1 MSIKALTRTQKIA
14 LIIGA
19 IILIIATAVFVLYY
33 KVNYSNKADVKA
45 YLTKIVRE
53 GSDGLYNLSLG
64 NYEIDPGIDGGH
76 IRNIK
81 LTINQEKFEEL
92 KKQKLLPPI
101 LYEAEIQEL
110 KISHLKTI
118 KLLSSVKDIE
128 IDSIQLIGAKINLY
142 QYAQQKSEDKKLPPT
157 KYLFDLIKP
166 DINDIRIHKIMI
178 RDGQLSFDPAGKMDK
193 KNAFW
198 KFDQL
203 DLDLNKF
210 VVDSTSSSDTSR
222 LLYSKDIA
230 VVVHN
235 FKLQSPDDLYRFS
248 VDKLAFSTQD
258 KQTKLTNLK
267 VIPLTNAA
275 GFLQKKK
282 KAAGILSLDLPEI
295 LIYNLNPKRLILA
308 NTIQADKVTTGNG
321 NIQIFKDKTKGNPR
335 VNKDGQ
341 YFNQVFNPLPIA
353 VMIDSIL
360 LNDMSLTY
368 TEINIKTG
376 RPGKIIFNDITGNI
390 SNITNVKEQITKNK
404 WTSLHCTADFMNG
417 SPLQAM
423 LAFDMTDPSGHF
435 KVGADLG
442 KLEGAQ
448 INSLLKN
455 LALAETEQFHLKRL
469 NYLGEGNTKQLRG
482 SMHMIYKDLKVNL
495 LKKDEG
501 EKKIETKE
509 FLSFL
514 ANFVKII
521 DQNPG
526 SDGKER
532 TITRLSSERPQH
544 KGFFALVWF
553 NVFDCMLEI
562 AMKNGP
568 PESIKENRI
577 KNN

>member
-1 MSIKALTRTQKIA
+1 LSRKTLNKIQKIA
-14 LIIGA
+14 LIFGG
-19 IILIIATAVFVLYY
+19 IILIIAAVLFIFYY

-53 GSDGLYNLSLG
+53 GSNGLYTLSLG
-64 NYEIDPGIDGGH
+64 NYEIDPGIDGAH
-76 IRNIK
+76 IKNIK
-81 LTINQEKFEEL
+81 LTINLEKFETL

-101 LYEAEIQEL
+101 LFEAEIREL
-110 KISHLKTI
+110 RISHLKTI

-128 IDSIQLIGAKINLY
+128 IDSVQLIGANIKLY

-178 RDGQLSFDPAGKMDK
+178 RDGQLSFDPAGKMDNK
-193 KNAFW
+193 KAFW

-203 DLDLNKF
+203 DLDLDEF

-222 LLYSKDIA
+222 LLYSKNLDL
-230 VVVHN
+230 VVHQ

-248 VDKLAFSTQD
+248 MDKLSFSTQ
-258 KQTKLTNLK
+258 KNQTTLTNLK

-275 GFLQKKK
+275 GFLAKKK

-295 LIYNLNPKRLILA
+295 LIYNLNPTKLILA
-308 NTIQADKVTTGNG
+308 NVIQADKVTTHSG
-321 NIQIFKDKTKGNPR
+321 NIKIFKDKTKGNPR
-335 VNKDGQ
+335 INKDGR
-341 YFNQVFNPLPIA
+341 YFNQVFSSLTTP
-353 VMIDSIL
+353 VMVDSIL
-360 LNDMSLTY
+360 LRNMNLTY
-368 TEINIKTG
+368 TEINTKTG
-376 RPGKIIFNDITGNI
+376 RPGEIIFKDITGNI
-390 SNITNVKEQITKNK
+390 SNITNIKERIDKNK
-404 WTSLHCTADFMNG
+404 WTTLHCTADFMNG
-417 SPLQAM
+417 SPLKAL
-423 LAFDMTDPSGHF
+423 LAFDMSDPAGHF
-435 KVGADLG
+435 KVAADLG
-442 KLEGAQ
+442 RLEGTQ

-455 LALAETEQFHLKRL
+455 LALAETEQFHLKKL
-469 NYLGEGNTKQLRG
+469 NYSGEGNTKQLRG
-482 SMHMIYKDLKVNL
+482 SMNMIYNDLKVNL
-495 LKKDEG
+495 LKKDED

-532 TITRLSSERPQH
+532 VISGLASERPQH

-553 NVFDCMLEI
+553 NIFDCILEI